1 MIRIR
6 ELPNGN
12 YMIATS
18 VSEFCSSMGYCELRI
33 KHFLEGRKP
42 PQTQITIEG
51 TKAHEEEE
59 KFEKEHFEF
68 VPISPD
74 ELADINRDIEF
85 AREDIYTRFL
95 TELEYGNKKVGMLIF
110 GRADKVLRSKG
121 TLIVEDTKFPYN
133 IQRYVEKITEP
144 YDDQKLQTLLY
155 LNSLFTDN
163 GSLNPDDWFSIA
175 HNKKAWIIN
184 IKDKKT
190 GESVKIFR
198 GIQTKVAEEF
208 LNEKLGKFA
217 LVVLGVKEPEHHNSI
232 RKCRSCRSFDDCEYK
247 IC

>member
-6 ELPNGN
+6 ELSNGN
-12 YMIATS
+12 FMITS
-18 VSEFCSSMGYCELRI
+18 TVSEFCDCMGYCEMRI
-33 KHFLEGRKP
+33 KHFLKGIKP

-51 TKAHEEEE
+51 TKAHEKEEE
-59 KFEKEHFEF
+59 YEKEHFEF
-68 VPISPD
+68 VPISQE
-74 ELADINRDIEF
+74 ELDDITTDIEF

-95 TELEYGNKKVGMLIF
+95 TEMEYGKKKVVMLIF

-133 IQRYVEKITEP
+133 IQRYVETVTEP

-155 LNSLFTDN
+155 LNSLFTEN
-163 GSLNPDDWFSIA
+163 GSLNPDDWFPIA
-175 HNKKAWIIN
+175 HDKKAWIIN

-190 GESVKIFR
+190 GKSVKIFR
-198 GIQTKVAEEF
+198 GIQNKVAEEF
-208 LNEKLGKFA
+208 LQEKLGKFA
-217 LVVLGVKEPEHHNSI
+217 LAVLGVKEPEHHNSV
-232 RKCRSCRSFDDCEYK
+232 RKCLACRSLNSCEYK